1 MSSRKPYE
9 WDRRDGWVRQN
20 SFDNTPLYEEQ
31 ERQER
36 TYLPDG
42 RSFTPDDR
50 RVAFGHSQILTGGP
64 DKDRVIDTY
73 AHGKKPPVK
82 RGSRANTYG
91 SNGRPAYTTDPR
103 NPHVYS
109 LDEYGNTIYTDN
121 NQVYF
126 TAAEEEDMKYQGRD
140 DARAAKAEGA
150 RMPNTQYNSLIGTS
164 DDPDEQKSCW
174 EMLLE
179 CLTGSKSNRGG
190 GYMSGDVTIEDLR
203 SFLDSNPDIKNILLN
218 DQCPLNP
225 SDQMKTN
232 IQTFMGMLESY
243 GKEITIAQIYGRGGR
258 KRRSKKTKKP
268 KRRRT
273 RRTRKH

>member
-1 MSSRKPYE
+1 M
-9 WDRRDGWVRQN
+9 RRNNNNNN
-20 SFDNTPLYEEQ
+20 SN
-31 ERQER
+31 R

-42 RSFTPDDR
+42 RSFIPDDR
-50 RVAFGHSQILTGGP
+50 RVAFGRSQFLTDGP
-64 DKDRVIDTY
+64 DKNRYIDTFE
-73 AHGKKPPVK
+73 HGNKPRVK
-82 RGSRANTYG
+82 SGPRNNTYG
-91 SNGRPAYTTDPR
+91 SNGISAYTTDPQ
-103 NPHVYS
+103 NQHVYS
-109 LDEYGNTIYTDN
+109 LDEFGRTIYTN
-121 NQVYF
+121 NNPMYF
-126 TAAEEEDMKYQGRD
+126 TAEEEAAMKNQGRD
-140 DARAAKAEGA
+140 DAWAAKLAG
-150 RMPNTQYNSLIGTS
+150 RQMRNTRYNSLIGTP
-164 DDPDEQKSCW
+164 DDPDEPKSCW
-174 EMLLE
+174 DMLLE

-258 KRRSKKTKKP
+258 KKRSKKTKKP

>member
-1 MSSRKPYE
+1 M
-9 WDRRDGWVRQN
+9 RRNNNNNNN
-20 SFDNTPLYEEQ
+20 SD
-31 ERQER
+31 R

-42 RSFTPDDR
+42 RSFIPDDR
-50 RVAFGHSQILTGGP
+50 RVAFGRSQFLTDGP
-64 DKDRVIDTY
+64 DKNRYIDTFK
-73 AHGKKPPVK
+73 HGNNTSARSSGP
-82 RGSRANTYG
+82 RDNTYG

-109 LDEYGNTIYTDN
+109 LDEYGNTIYN
-121 NQVYF
+121 NNPVYF
-126 TAAEEEDMKYQGRD
+126 TGEDEEEMKYNGQY
-140 DARAAKAEGA
+140 DAWAAKAEGA
-150 RMPNTQYNSLIGTS
+150 RMRNTQYNSLIGTP
-164 DDPDEQKSCW
+164 DDPDEPKSCW
-174 EMLLE
+174 DMLLE